1 MLKYKSVNHKDHTME
16 YQALSILKPAVD
28 LILDGKKNIEIRSW
42 LPPEIP
48 MKNVV
53 IVQNQKYLSSDE
65 DIDDGVALAIV
76 DFTEFKVW
84 TEDDYNENGF
94 SVSLGRTWKEGY
106 FTWKIENIRKLK
118 KPILCKAMKGIYQ
131 LELNDIEFV

>member
-1 MLKYKSVNHKDHTME
+1 ME

-42 LPPEIP
+42 LPPEFP

-76 DFTEFKVW
+76 DFTEFKIW
-84 TEDDYNENGF
+84 TEDDYNKNGF

-131 LELNDIEFV
+131 IELNDIELV

>member
-1 MLKYKSVNHKDHTME
+1 ME

-131 LELNDIEFV
+131 LELNNIEFV

>member
-1 MLKYKSVNHKDHTME
+1 MLKYKSVNHKGHTMK

-28 LILDGKKNIEIRSW
+28 LILDGQKNIEIRSW

-53 IVQNQKYLSSDE
+53 IVQNQKYLSTDE

-76 DFTEFKVW
+76 DFTEFKIW
-84 TEDDYNENGF
+84 TEDDYNAGNP
-94 SVSLGRTWKEGY
+94 SINLGRTWKEGY
-106 FTWKIENIRKLK
+106 FTWKIENIRRLT
-118 KPILCKAMKGIYQ
+118 KPIICKAMKGIYE
-131 LELNDIEFV
+131 LDLNDIKLV

>member
-1 MLKYKSVNHKDHTME
+1 ME

>member
-1 MLKYKSVNHKDHTME
+1 MLKYKHVNNKDHAMK

-65 DIDDGVALAIV
+65 DMDDGVALAIV

-84 TEDDYNENGF
+84 TEDDYNERGP

-106 FTWKIENIRKLK
+106 FTWKIENIRRLI
-118 KPILCKAMKGIYQ
+118 KPIRCKAMKGIYQ
-131 LELNDIEFV
+131 VELKDIDLV

>member
-1 MLKYKSVNHKDHTME
+1 MK

-48 MKNVV
+48 MKNIV
-53 IVQNQKYLSSDE
+53 IVQNKKYLSSDE

-76 DFTEFKVW
+76 DFTEFNIW

-94 SVSLGRTWKEGY
+94 SVSMGRTWKEGY

>member
-1 MLKYKSVNHKDHTME
+1 ME

-76 DFTEFKVW
+76 DFTEFKIW

>member
-1 MLKYKSVNHKDHTME
+1 MK

-65 DIDDGVALAIV
+65 DIDDGIALAIV
-76 DFTEFKVW
+76 DFTEFKIW
-84 TEDDYNENGF
+84 TKDDYNN
-94 SVSLGRTWKEGY
+94 SDPLVSLGRAWKEGY
-106 FTWKIENIRKLK
+106 FTWKIENIRRLT
-118 KPILCKAMKGIYQ
+118 KPIRCKAMKGIYQ
-131 LELNDIEFV
+131 LDLNNIELV

>member
-1 MLKYKSVNHKDHTME
+1 GINHKGHTMK

-65 DIDDGVALAIV
+65 DIDDGIALAIV
-76 DFTEFKVW
+76 DFTEFKIW
-84 TEDDYNENGF
+84 TKNDYND
-94 SVSLGRTWKEGY
+94 SDPSIRLGRTWKEGY
-106 FTWKIENIRKLK
+106 FTWKIENIRRLT
-118 KPILCKAMKGIYQ
+118 KPIRCKAMKGIYQ
-131 LELNDIEFV
+131 LDLNDIELV